1 MKRQIAIISCL
12 LLLPYPVSAI
22 ETQTKTTKL
31 LTQTS
36 QRCKLQPADP
46 ENGIYSD
53 PQLQTIAKQIT
64 VRVRDKER
72 GASGTIFARKGNSY
86 LVVTNSHVVRRINNI
101 NIITADGQ
109 KYAAKI
115 LPNTNFDKF
124 DLAIVEFTS
133 NKKYCL
139 PSEIADRI
147 ASFDINLETQ
157 VIAAGYAVSE
167 DKLVLI
173 TGEVQQIISQP
184 SLKDGYE
191 IGYTGDIQQGMSGG
205 PIISNTGNLIGI
217 NGISSY
223 PLSNT
228 AYTYT
233 NGKRPTNSEIQE
245 FRKLSWGI
253 PIRTV
258 LGQVRPEVLT
268 AYKLPIPDIKQQIA
282 EVPLTG
288 WLGELE
294 AKAKQITVRIDST
307 SNENGSGIIIAKQG
321 DVYTVLTA
329 AHVVCER
336 PKSTEPCEKFK
347 YQILTVDGKQY
358 PVEPST
364 IKLEEGV
371 DLAVVKFTS
380 RENYQVATL
389 ANYPTK
395 DDEYM
400 FTAGYP
406 KLGKKSPWRFTLG
419 QIYSK
424 EQGLLRITQSDF
436 ISNSSGTAQA
446 AVSLT
451 GGYELVY
458 SSITFGGMSGG
469 PVLDSQGRVIGI
481 HGRTEGQA
489 AIDNNSS
496 SGGNIQLGNSL
507 GIPVSTFLALAT
519 GLNTQAQKVETTS
532 TSELNQQEVK
542 SIKTAILS
550 VDVSQGNTTASQ
562 WLERGN
568 QLWRLRRY
576 PEAIQAFEAAIKQ
589 KPKFIH
595 LAYYGKGLALGS
607 SEKYPEAITA
617 LQQAVQS
624 QPDFVPAWD
633 KLSAGYRKSNQL
645 DKALAAINQ
654 AIRLQPNN
662 PNLYNEK
669 YGVLRDLKR
678 YREAAAAINKAIE
691 LSPRAAFYNNRGNV
705 RYELGDKQ
713 GAIQDYNQAIKIN
726 PNDAL
731 AYNNRGIVRNELG
744 DKQGA
749 IQDCNQAIKINPN
762 DALAY
767 NNRGIVRN
775 DLGDK
780 PGAIDDFNLAIKFNP
795 NYALAYNNRGVV
807 RFQLGDKQGAIQ
819 DYNQAIKINPNLA
832 LAYTN
837 RGIVRSELGDK
848 PGAIDDYNL
857 AIKINPNLANAYIVR
872 GIVRFQLG
880 DKQGAIQD
888 YNQAIKIN
896 PNETL
901 AYNNRGNVRDKLG
914 DKPGAIQDYNQAI
927 KINPNNANA
936 YILRGNVR
944 FQLGDKPGAIQDYN
958 QAIKI
963 NPNLAEAYIIRG
975 IVRNDLGDKP
985 GAIDDYNLA
994 IKFNPNYADAY
1005 YNRGIVRFQLGD
1017 KPGAIDDYNQAIKI
1031 NPNDANAY
1039 YNRGVVRNELG
1050 DKQGAIQ
1057 DYNQAIKIN
1066 PNETLA
1072 YNNRGFV
1079 RFQLG
1084 DKQGAIQDYNQ
1095 AIKINPND
1103 ALAYYNRGNARYE
1116 LGDKQ
1121 GAIDDY
1127 NLAIKIN
1134 PNNADAYIVRGT
1146 IYHEQGNYTAAISDY
1161 NQAVAKNANSLA
1173 AVNNIGLIKY
1183 EQGDKETAIKQWQ
1196 QAIKINNQRAEPML
1210 ALAVALYGKGEEQ
1223 QAYQLAETALKLDKN
1238 FADVNFLKK
1247 NVWGDKIIAD
1257 TQKLLST
1264 PKMKTLL
1271 SQLR

>member
-1 MKRQIAIISCL
+1 MKHQIAIISCL

-36 QRCKLQPADP
+36 QTCKLQPADP

-53 PQLQTIAKQIT
+53 SQLQTIAKQIT

-133 NKKYCL
+133 NQKHCL
-139 PSEIADRI
+139 PSEIAERI

-167 DKLVLI
+167 DKLVLT
-173 TGEVQQIISQP
+173 TGKIQQIISQP

-191 IGYTGDIQQGMSGG
+191 IGYTSDIQQGMSGG
-205 PIISNTGNLIGI
+205 AIISNTGNFIGI

-223 PLSNT
+223 PLSNS

-233 NGKRPTNSEIQE
+233 NGKRPTNTEIQE

-253 PIRTV
+253 PIKTV
-258 LGQVRPEVLT
+258 LAQVKPEVLT
-268 AYKLPIPDIKQQIA
+268 AYNLPIPDIKQTIA

-294 AKAKQITVRIDST
+294 AKAKQITVRIDS
-307 SNENGSGIIIAKQG
+307 SSGANGSGIIIAKQG
-321 DVYTVLTA
+321 DIYTVLTA
-329 AHVVCER
+329 AHVVCK
-336 PKSTEPCEKFK
+336 PPDKPGKCEPNTYK
-347 YQILTVDGKQY
+347 ILTVDGKQY

-389 ANYPTK
+389 ANYPIQ

-406 KLGKKSPWRFTLG
+406 RLGEKSPWRFTLG

-424 EQGLLRITQSDF
+424 ERGSLTITPTKSDF
-436 ISNSSGTAQA
+436 NNNSSSTAQS

-481 HGRTEGQA
+481 HGKTEGETT
-489 AIDNNSS
+489 IDNNSS
-496 SGGNIQLGNSL
+496 SQETIQLGNSL

-519 GLNTQAQKVETTS
+519 RLNTQAQKIETTPPP
-532 TSELNQQEVK
+532 ELNQQEVK
-542 SIKTAILS
+542 SIQTAILS
-550 VDVSQGNTTASQ
+550 VDVSKSNTTASA

-576 PEAIQAFEAAIKQ
+576 SEAIQAFDAAIQQ

-595 LAYYGKGLALGS
+595 LAYYGKGLALGRS
-607 SEKYPEAITA
+607 GKYPEAITA

-633 KLSAGYRKSNQL
+633 NLSLVYRESNQL
-645 DKALAAINQ
+645 DKALAAINE
-654 AIRLQPNN
+654 AIQLQPNN
-662 PNLYNEK
+662 PNLYNQK
-669 YGVLRDLKR
+669 LIVLRDLKK

-705 RYELGDKQ
+705 RDDLGDKQ
-713 GAIQDYNQAIKIN
+713 GAIDDYNQAIKIN
-726 PNDAL
+726 PNYAQ
-731 AYNNRGIVRNELG
+731 AYYNRGIVR
-744 DKQGA
+744 D
-749 IQDCNQAIKINPN
+749 
-762 DALAY
+762 
-767 NNRGIVRN
+767 
-775 DLGDK
+775 
-780 PGAIDDFNLAIKFNP
+780 
-795 NYALAYNNRGVV
+795 
-807 RFQLGDKQGAIQ
+807 
-819 DYNQAIKINPNLA
+819 
-832 LAYTN
+832 
-837 RGIVRSELGDK
+837 ELGDK

-857 AIKINPNLANAYIVR
+857 AIKINPNYAQAYYNRGNAR
-872 GIVRFQLG
+872 DDLG
-880 DKQGAIQD
+880 DKQGAIDD
-888 YNQAIKIN
+888 YNQAIKFN
-896 PNETL
+896 PNYAP
-901 AYNNRGNVRDKLG
+901 AYNNRGVVRDDLG
-914 DKPGAIQDYNQAI
+914 DKPGAIDDYNQAI
-927 KINPNNANA
+927 KFNPNYAPA
-936 YILRGNVR
+936 YYNRGIVR
-944 FQLGDKPGAIQDYN
+944 YDLGDKQGAIDDYN
-958 QAIKI
+958 QAIKF
-963 NPNLAEAYIIRG
+963 NPNYAPAYNNRG
-975 IVRNDLGDKP
+975 NARDDLGDKP

-994 IKFNPNYADAY
+994 IKINPNYAQAY
-1005 YNRGIVRFQLGD
+1005 YNRGIVR
-1017 KPGAIDDYNQAIKI
+1017 
-1031 NPNDANAY
+1031 
-1039 YNRGVVRNELG
+1039 
-1050 DKQGAIQ
+1050 
-1057 DYNQAIKIN
+1057 
-1066 PNETLA
+1066 
-1072 YNNRGFV
+1072 
-1079 RFQLG
+1079 
-1084 DKQGAIQDYNQ
+1084 
-1095 AIKINPND
+1095 
-1103 ALAYYNRGNARYE
+1103 YE
-1116 LGDKQ
+1116 LGDKP

-1134 PNNADAYIVRGT
+1134 PNYAQAYYNRGKVRD
-1146 IYHEQGNYTAAISDY
+1146 E
-1161 NQAVAKNANSLA
+1161 L
-1173 AVNNIGLIKY
+1173 
-1183 EQGDKETAIKQWQ
+1183 GDKPGAIDDFN
-1196 QAIKINNQRAEPML
+1196 QAIKFNPNLAQAYGNRAYVYYQLGDKQKVREDLQRAAQL
-1210 ALAVALYGKGEEQ
+1210 FKAQGNTALYEKAMALLKG
-1223 QAYQLAETALKLDKN
+1223 L
-1238 FADVNFLKK
+1238 
-1247 NVWGDKIIAD
+1247 
-1257 TQKLLST
+1257 
-1264 PKMKTLL
+1264 
-1271 SQLR
+1271 

>member
-1 MKRQIAIISCL
+1 MKRQIAMISCL
-12 LLLPYPVSAI
+12 LLLPYPVSAT
-22 ETQTKTTKL
+22 ETQTKITKL

-72 GASGTIFARKGNSY
+72 GASGTIFARKDNSY

-109 KYAAKI
+109 KYAGKI

-133 NKKYCL
+133 NQKYCL

-157 VIAAGYAVSE
+157 VMAAGYAVSE
-167 DKLVLI
+167 DKLVLT
-173 TGEVQQIISQP
+173 TGKIQQIISQP

-191 IGYTGDIQQGMSGG
+191 IGYTSDIQPGMSGG
-205 PIISNTGNLIGI
+205 AIISNTGNLIGI

-223 PLSNT
+223 PLSNS
-228 AYTYT
+228 AYVYT
-233 NGKRPTNSEIQE
+233 NGNRPTNTEIQQL
-245 FRKLSWGI
+245 RKLSWGI
-253 PIRTV
+253 PIKTV
-258 LGQVRPEVLT
+258 LAQVKPEILT
-268 AYKLPIPDIKQQIA
+268 AYNLPIPDIKQQIA

-294 AKAKQITVRIDST
+294 AKARQITVRIDS
-307 SNENGSGIIIAKQG
+307 SSGANGSGVIIAKQG
-321 DVYTVLTA
+321 DIYTVLTA
-329 AHVVCER
+329 AHVVCK
-336 PKSTEPCEKFK
+336 PPDKVGPCEPNTYK
-347 YQILTVDGKQY
+347 ILTVDGEPY

-389 ANYPTK
+389 ANYPIQ
-395 DDEYM
+395 DYEYM

-406 KLGKKSPWRFTLG
+406 RLGEKSPWRFTLG

-424 EQGLLRITQSDF
+424 EQGLFQTTQSDF
-436 ISNSSGTAQA
+436 NNNSSGTAQSA
-446 AVSLT
+446 ASLT

-481 HGRTEGQA
+481 HGRTEGEA

-496 SGGNIQLGNSL
+496 SKETIQLGNSL

-519 GLNTQAQKVETTS
+519 RLNTQAQKVETTPPP
-532 TSELNQQEVK
+532 ELNQQEVK
-542 SIKTAILS
+542 SIQTAILS

-576 PEAIQAFEAAIKQ
+576 PEAIQAFDAAIKQ

-595 LAYYGKGLALGS
+595 LAYYGKGLALAMSG
-607 SEKYPEAITA
+607 EYPEAITA

-624 QPDFVPAWD
+624 QPDFVPAWNN
-633 KLSAGYRKSNQL
+633 LSLVYRESNQL

-654 AIRLQPNN
+654 AIQLQPNN
-662 PNLYNEK
+662 PNLYNQK
-669 YGVLRDLKR
+669 RGVLSDLKR
-678 YREAAAAINKAIE
+678 YKEAAAAINKAIE
-691 LSPRAAFYNNRGNV
+691 LSPRAAFYTNRGIV
-705 RYELGDKQ
+705 RDDLGDKQ
-713 GAIQDYNQAIKIN
+713 GAIDDYTLAIKFN
-726 PNDAL
+726 PNLAQ

-749 IQDCNQAIKINPN
+749 IDDYTQAIKINPN
-762 DALAY
+762 
-767 NNRGIVRN
+767 
-775 DLGDK
+775 
-780 PGAIDDFNLAIKFNP
+780 
-795 NYALAYNNRGVV
+795 YA
-807 RFQLGDKQGAIQ
+807 
-819 DYNQAIKINPNLA
+819 
-832 LAYTN
+832 
-837 RGIVRSELGDK
+837 S
-848 PGAIDDYNL
+848 
-857 AIKINPNLANAYIVR
+857 
-872 GIVRFQLG
+872 
-880 DKQGAIQD
+880 
-888 YNQAIKIN
+888 
-896 PNETL
+896 
-901 AYNNRGNVRDKLG
+901 AYNNRGNVRKD
-914 DKPGAIQDYNQAI
+914 
-927 KINPNNANA
+927 
-936 YILRGNVR
+936 
-944 FQLGDKPGAIQDYN
+944 
-958 QAIKI
+958 
-963 NPNLAEAYIIRG
+963 
-975 IVRNDLGDKP
+975 
-985 GAIDDYNLA
+985 
-994 IKFNPNYADAY
+994 
-1005 YNRGIVRFQLGD
+1005 LGD

-1031 NPNDANAY
+1031 NPNDAEAY
-1039 YNRGVVRNELG
+1039 YNRGIVRNELG
-1050 DKQGAIQ
+1050 DKQGAID

-1066 PNETLA
+1066 PNYASA
-1072 YNNRGFV
+1072 YNNRGIV
-1079 RFQLG
+1079 RNELG
-1084 DKQGAIQDYNQ
+1084 DKPGAIDDYNQ

-1103 ALAYYNRGNARYE
+1103 AEAYYNRGIVRNE

-1127 NLAIKIN
+1127 NQAIKINPNDAEAYYNRGNARYKLGDKQGAIDDYNQAIKINPNDAEAYYNRGIVRNELGDKPGEIDDYNQAIKINPNDAEAYYNRGIVRNELGDKQGAIDDFNLALKIN
-1134 PNNADAYIVRGT
+1134 PNNADAYISRGI
-1146 IYHEQGNYTAAISDY
+1146 IYHKQGNYTAAISDY

-1196 QAIKINNQRAEPML
+1196 QAMKINNQFSEPML

-1247 NVWGDKIIAD
+1247 NLWGDKIIAD

>member
-36 QRCKLQPADP
+36 QTCKLQPADP

-133 NKKYCL
+133 NQKYCL

-147 ASFDINLETQ
+147 ASFDINLETP
-157 VIAAGYAVSE
+157 VMAAGYAVSQ
-167 DKLVLI
+167 DKLVLT
-173 TGEVQQIISQP
+173 TGKIQQIISQP

-191 IGYTGDIQQGMSGG
+191 IGYTSNIQPGMSGG
-205 PIISNTGNLIGI
+205 PIISTFGNLIGI

-228 AYTYT
+228 AYIYT
-233 NGKRPTNSEIQE
+233 NGKRPTNTEIQE

-253 PIRTV
+253 PIKTV
-258 LGQVRPEVLT
+258 LAQVRPEVLT
-268 AYKLPIPDIKQQIA
+268 AYNLPIPDIKQQIA

-294 AKAKQITVRIDST
+294 AKAKQITVRIDS
-307 SNENGSGIIIAKQG
+307 SSGANGSGVIIAKEG
-321 DVYTVLTA
+321 DIYTVLTA
-329 AHVVCER
+329 AHVVCK
-336 PKSTEPCEKFK
+336 PPDKVGPCKPNTYK
-347 YQILTVDGKQY
+347 ILTVDGKQY

-389 ANYPTK
+389 ANYPIK

-406 KLGKKSPWRFTLG
+406 RLGEKSPWRFTLG
-419 QIYSK
+419 QIYSR
-424 EQGLLRITQSDF
+424 ERGLLATTQSDF
-436 ISNSSGTAQA
+436 KNNSSGTAQS

-481 HGRTEGQA
+481 HGRTEGEA

-496 SGGNIQLGNSL
+496 SKETIQLGNSL

-519 GLNTQAQKVETTS
+519 RLNTQAQKVETTP
-532 TSELNQQEVK
+532 TPELNQQKVK
-542 SIKTAILS
+542 SIQTAILS

-595 LAYYGKGLALGS
+595 LAYYGKGLALGRS
-607 SEKYPEAITA
+607 GKYPEAITA

-633 KLSAGYRKSNQL
+633 NLSVVYGESNQL

-654 AIRLQPNN
+654 AIQLQPNN
-662 PNLYNEK
+662 PNLYNQK
-669 YGVLRDLKR
+669 WVVLRDLKK

-691 LSPRAAFYNNRGNV
+691 LSPRAAFYS
-705 RYELGDKQ
+705 
-713 GAIQDYNQAIKIN
+713 
-726 PNDAL
+726 
-731 AYNNRGIVRNELG
+731 
-744 DKQGA
+744 
-749 IQDCNQAIKINPN
+749 
-762 DALAY
+762 
-767 NNRGIVRN
+767 
-775 DLGDK
+775 
-780 PGAIDDFNLAIKFNP
+780 
-795 NYALAYNNRGVV
+795 NRGVV
-807 RFQLGDKQGAIQ
+807 RD
-819 DYNQAIKINPNLA
+819 
-832 LAYTN
+832 
-837 RGIVRSELGDK
+837 E
-848 PGAIDDYNL
+848 
-857 AIKINPNLANAYIVR
+857 
-872 GIVRFQLG
+872 
-880 DKQGAIQD
+880 
-888 YNQAIKIN
+888 
-896 PNETL
+896 
-901 AYNNRGNVRDKLG
+901 
-914 DKPGAIQDYNQAI
+914 
-927 KINPNNANA
+927 
-936 YILRGNVR
+936 
-944 FQLGDKPGAIQDYN
+944 
-958 QAIKI
+958 
-963 NPNLAEAYIIRG
+963 
-975 IVRNDLGDKP
+975 LGDKP

-994 IKFNPNYADAY
+994 IKFNPNYALAY
-1005 YNRGIVRFQLGD
+1005 NNRGIVRSELGD
-1017 KPGAIDDYNQAIKI
+1017 KPGAIEDF
-1031 NPNDANAY
+1031 
-1039 YNRGVVRNELG
+1039 
-1050 DKQGAIQ
+1050 
-1057 DYNQAIKIN
+1057 NQAIKIN
-1066 PNETLA
+1066 PNEA
-1072 YNNRGFV
+1072 
-1079 RFQLG
+1079 
-1084 DKQGAIQDYNQ
+1084 K
-1095 AIKINPND
+1095 
-1103 ALAYYNRGNARYE
+1103 AYYNRGLVRYE

-1121 GAIDDY
+1121 GAIDDF
-1127 NLAIKIN
+1127 N
-1134 PNNADAYIVRGT
+1134 
-1146 IYHEQGNYTAAISDY
+1146 
-1161 NQAVAKNANSLA
+1161 
-1173 AVNNIGLIKY
+1173 
-1183 EQGDKETAIKQWQ
+1183 
-1196 QAIKINNQRAEPML
+1196 QAIKFNPNDALAYNNRAYVYYQLGDKQKAREDLQRAAQFFKAQGNTAAYEKAM
-1210 ALAVALYGKGEEQ
+1210 ALLKG
-1223 QAYQLAETALKLDKN
+1223 L
-1238 FADVNFLKK
+1238 
-1247 NVWGDKIIAD
+1247 
-1257 TQKLLST
+1257 
-1264 PKMKTLL
+1264 
-1271 SQLR
+1271 

>member
-1 MKRQIAIISCL
+1 MKHQIAIISCL

-36 QRCKLQPADP
+36 QTCKLQPADP

-53 PQLQTIAKQIT
+53 SQLQTIAKQIT

-133 NKKYCL
+133 NQKHCL
-139 PSEIADRI
+139 PSEIAERI

-157 VIAAGYAVSE
+157 VMAAGYAVSE
-167 DKLVLI
+167 DKLVLT
-173 TGEVQQIISQP
+173 TGKIQQIISQP

-191 IGYTGDIQQGMSGG
+191 IGYTSDIQQGMSGG
-205 PIISNTGNLIGI
+205 AIISNTGNFIGI

-223 PLSNT
+223 PLSNS

-233 NGKRPTNSEIQE
+233 NGKRPTNTEIQE

-253 PIRTV
+253 PIKTV
-258 LGQVRPEVLT
+258 LGQVKPEILT
-268 AYKLPIPDIKQQIA
+268 AYNLPIPDIKQQIA

-294 AKAKQITVRIDST
+294 AKAKQITVRIDS
-307 SNENGSGIIIAKQG
+307 SSGSNGSGIIIAKEIAKEG
-321 DVYTVLTA
+321 DIYTVLTA
-329 AHVVCER
+329 AHVVCK
-336 PKSTEPCEKFK
+336 PPDKTGKCEPNTYK
-347 YQILTVDGKQY
+347 ILTVDGKEH

-389 ANYPTK
+389 ANYPIQ
-395 DDEYM
+395 DYEYM

-406 KLGKKSPWRFTLG
+406 RLGEKSPWRFTLG

-424 EQGLLRITQSDF
+424 EQGLLNTTKSDF
-436 ISNSSGTAQA
+436 NNNSSSTAQS

-481 HGRTEGQA
+481 HGKTDGEA

-496 SGGNIQLGNSL
+496 SQETIQLGNSL

-519 GLNTQAQKVETTS
+519 RLNTQAQKIETTPPP
-532 TSELNQQEVK
+532 ELNQQKVE
-542 SIKTAILS
+542 SIQTAILS

-576 PEAIQAFEAAIKQ
+576 SEAIQAFEAAIKQ

-595 LAYYGKGLALGS
+595 LAYYGKGLALS
-607 SEKYPEAITA
+607 WSEKYPEAITA

-624 QPDFVPAWD
+624 QPDFVPAWYG
-633 KLSAGYRKSNQL
+633 LSEVYRKSNQL

-654 AIRLQPNN
+654 AIQLQPNN

-669 YGVLRDLKR
+669 WAVLSALKR
-678 YREAAAAINKAIE
+678 YKEAAAAINKAIE
-691 LSPRAAFYNNRGNV
+691 LSPRAAFY
-705 RYELGDKQ
+705 L
-713 GAIQDYNQAIKIN
+713 NQ
-726 PNDAL
+726 
-731 AYNNRGIVRNELG
+731 GIVRNELG

-749 IQDCNQAIKINPN
+749 IDDFNQAIKINPN
-762 DALAY
+762 LALAY
-767 NNRGIVRN
+767 SNRGVVRNELGDKQGAIDDYNQAIKINPNYADAYYNRGNAKSALGDKQGAIDDYNQAIKLNPNESLAYLNRGIVRYDLGDKQGAIDDFNQAIKINPNLALAYYGRGYVRNELGDKQGAIDDFNQAIKINPNLAQAYNNRGNVRNELGDKQGAIDDYTLAIKINPNYAQAYYNRGIVRN

-780 PGAIDDFNLAIKFNP
+780 PGAIDD
-795 NYALAYNNRGVV
+795 YT
-807 RFQLGDKQGAIQ
+807 
-819 DYNQAIKINPNLA
+819 QAIKINPNYA
-832 LAYTN
+832 QAYT
-837 RGIVRSELGDK
+837 S
-848 PGAIDDYNL
+848 
-857 AIKINPNLANAYIVR
+857 
-872 GIVRFQLG
+872 
-880 DKQGAIQD
+880 
-888 YNQAIKIN
+888 
-896 PNETL
+896 
-901 AYNNRGNVRDKLG
+901 
-914 DKPGAIQDYNQAI
+914 
-927 KINPNNANA
+927 
-936 YILRGNVR
+936 
-944 FQLGDKPGAIQDYN
+944 
-958 QAIKI
+958 
-963 NPNLAEAYIIRG
+963 
-975 IVRNDLGDKP
+975 
-985 GAIDDYNLA
+985 
-994 IKFNPNYADAY
+994 
-1005 YNRGIVRFQLGD
+1005 
-1017 KPGAIDDYNQAIKI
+1017 
-1031 NPNDANAY
+1031 
-1039 YNRGVVRNELG
+1039 
-1050 DKQGAIQ
+1050 
-1057 DYNQAIKIN
+1057 
-1066 PNETLA
+1066 
-1072 YNNRGFV
+1072 RGFV
-1079 RFQLG
+1079 
-1084 DKQGAIQDYNQ
+1084 
-1095 AIKINPND
+1095 
-1103 ALAYYNRGNARYE
+1103 
-1116 LGDKQ
+1116 
-1121 GAIDDY
+1121 
-1127 NLAIKIN
+1127 
-1134 PNNADAYIVRGT
+1134 
-1146 IYHEQGNYTAAISDY
+1146 YHQKENYTAALSDY
-1161 NQAVAKNANSLA
+1161 NQAVAEDANSLA

-1196 QAIKINNQRAEPML
+1196 KAMKIDNKSAEPIL
-1210 ALAVALYGKGEEQ
+1210 ALAVALYTKGEEEE
-1223 QAYQLAETALKLDKN
+1223 AYQLALTALKLDKN

-1247 NVWGDKIIAD
+1247 NLWGDKIIRDAK
-1257 TQKLLST
+1257 KLLST
-1264 PKMKTLL
+1264 LPRKL
-1271 SQLR
+1271 QQ

>member
-1 MKRQIAIISCL
+1 MKRQIAMISCL

-147 ASFDINLETQ
+147 ASFEIKLETP
-157 VIAAGYAVSE
+157 VIAAGHAVSE

-173 TGEVQQIISQP
+173 TGKIQQIISQP

-223 PLSNT
+223 PLSNS
-228 AYTYT
+228 AYVYT
-233 NGKRPTNSEIQE
+233 NGKRPTNPEIQE

-253 PIRTV
+253 PIKTV
-258 LGQVRPEVLT
+258 LAQVRPEVLT
-268 AYKLPIPDIKQQIA
+268 AYNLPIPDIKQQIA

-294 AKAKQITVRIDST
+294 AKAKQITVRIDS
-307 SNENGSGIIIAKQG
+307 SSGDNGSGVIIAKEG
-321 DVYTVLTA
+321 DIYTVLTA
-329 AHVVCER
+329 AHVVCK
-336 PKSTEPCEKFK
+336 PPDKVGLCEPNTYK
-347 YQILTVDGKQY
+347 ILTVDNKQY

-406 KLGKKSPWRFTLG
+406 RLGEKSPWRFTLG
-419 QIYSK
+419 QIHSK
-424 EQGLLRITQSDF
+424 EIGLLNTTKSDF
-436 ISNSSGTAQA
+436 KNNSSGTAQSA
-446 AVSLT
+446 ASLT

-481 HGRTEGQA
+481 HGKTEGETT
-489 AIDNNSS
+489 IDNNSS
-496 SGGNIQLGNSL
+496 SQETIQLGNSL

-519 GLNTQAQKVETTS
+519 RLNTQAQKIETTPPP
-532 TSELNQQEVK
+532 ELNQQKVE
-542 SIKTAILS
+542 SIQTAILS
-550 VDVSQGNTTASQ
+550 VDVSQSTTTASQ

-576 PEAIQAFEAAIKQ
+576 SEAIQAFEAAIKQ

-595 LAYYGKGLALGS
+595 LAYYGKGLALHWSG
-607 SEKYPEAITA
+607 KYPEAITA

-624 QPDFVPAWD
+624 QPDFVPAWYN
-633 KLSAGYRKSNQL
+633 LSVVYRKSNQL
-645 DKALAAINQ
+645 DKALAAIDK
-654 AIRLQPNN
+654 AIQLQPNN

-669 YGVLRDLKR
+669 YGALSGLKR
-678 YREAAAAINKAIE
+678 YKEAAAAINKAIE
-691 LSPRAAFYNNRGNV
+691 LSPRAAFY
-705 RYELGDKQ
+705 L
-713 GAIQDYNQAIKIN
+713 NQ
-726 PNDAL
+726 
-731 AYNNRGIVRNELG
+731 
-744 DKQGA
+744 
-749 IQDCNQAIKINPN
+749 
-762 DALAY
+762 
-767 NNRGIVRN
+767 GIVRN

-780 PGAIDDFNLAIKFNP
+780 QGAIDDFNQAIKF
-795 NYALAYNNRGVV
+795 
-807 RFQLGDKQGAIQ
+807 
-819 DYNQAIKINPNLA
+819 NPNLA
-832 LAYTN
+832 LAY
-837 RGIVRSELGDK
+837 
-848 PGAIDDYNL
+848 
-857 AIKINPNLANAYIVR
+857 
-872 GIVRFQLG
+872 
-880 DKQGAIQD
+880 
-888 YNQAIKIN
+888 
-896 PNETL
+896 
-901 AYNNRGNVRDKLG
+901 
-914 DKPGAIQDYNQAI
+914 
-927 KINPNNANA
+927 
-936 YILRGNVR
+936 
-944 FQLGDKPGAIQDYN
+944 
-958 QAIKI
+958 
-963 NPNLAEAYIIRG
+963 
-975 IVRNDLGDKP
+975 
-985 GAIDDYNLA
+985 
-994 IKFNPNYADAY
+994 
-1005 YNRGIVRFQLGD
+1005 YNRGIV
-1017 KPGAIDDYNQAIKI
+1017 
-1031 NPNDANAY
+1031 
-1039 YNRGVVRNELG
+1039 
-1050 DKQGAIQ
+1050 
-1057 DYNQAIKIN
+1057 
-1066 PNETLA
+1066 
-1072 YNNRGFV
+1072 
-1079 RFQLG
+1079 
-1084 DKQGAIQDYNQ
+1084 
-1095 AIKINPND
+1095 
-1103 ALAYYNRGNARYE
+1103 RYE

-1127 NLAIKIN
+1127 TQAIKFNPNDANAYYNRGNVRYDLGDKPGAIDDYTLAIKIN
-1134 PNNADAYIVRGT
+1134 PNYAQAYTSRGFV
-1146 IYHEQGNYTAAISDY
+1146 YHQKENYTAALSDY
-1161 NQAVAKNANSLA
+1161 NQAVAEDANSLA
-1173 AVNNIGLIKY
+1173 AVNNIGFIKY

-1196 QAIKINNQRAEPML
+1196 KAMKIDNKSAEPIL
-1210 ALAVALYGKGEEQ
+1210 ALAVALYTKGEEEE
-1223 QAYQLAETALKLDKN
+1223 AYQLALTALKLDKN

-1247 NVWGDKIIAD
+1247 NLWGDKIIRDAK
-1257 TQKLLST
+1257 KLLST
-1264 PKMKTLL
+1264 LPRKL
-1271 SQLR
+1271 QQ

>member
-1 MKRQIAIISCL
+1 MKHQIAIISCL

-36 QRCKLQPADP
+36 QTCKLQPADP

-53 PQLQTIAKQIT
+53 SQLQTIAKQIT

-133 NKKYCL
+133 NQKHCL
-139 PSEIADRI
+139 PSEIAERI

-157 VIAAGYAVSE
+157 VMAAGYAVSE
-167 DKLVLI
+167 DKLVLT
-173 TGEVQQIISQP
+173 TGKIQQIISQP

-191 IGYTGDIQQGMSGG
+191 IGYTSDIQQGMSGG
-205 PIISNTGNLIGI
+205 AIISNTGNFIGI

-223 PLSNT
+223 PLSNS

-233 NGKRPTNSEIQE
+233 NGKRPTNTEIQE

-253 PIRTV
+253 PIKTV
-258 LGQVRPEVLT
+258 LGQVKPEILT
-268 AYKLPIPDIKQQIA
+268 AYNLPIPDIKQQIA

-294 AKAKQITVRIDST
+294 AKAKQITVRIDS
-307 SNENGSGIIIAKQG
+307 SSGSNGSGIIIAKEIAKEG
-321 DVYTVLTA
+321 DIYTVLTA
-329 AHVVCER
+329 AHVVCK
-336 PKSTEPCEKFK
+336 PPDKVGPCEPNTYK
-347 YQILTVDGKQY
+347 ILTVDGKEH

-395 DDEYM
+395 DYEYM

-406 KLGKKSPWRFTLG
+406 RLGEKSPWRFTLG

-424 EQGLLRITQSDF
+424 EIGLLNTTQSDF
-436 ISNSSGTAQA
+436 NNNSSSTAQS

-481 HGRTEGQA
+481 HGKTEGEA

-496 SGGNIQLGNSL
+496 SQETIQLGNSL

-519 GLNTQAQKVETTS
+519 RLNTQAQKIETTP
-532 TSELNQQEVK
+532 TPELNQQKVK
-542 SIKTAILS
+542 SIQTAILS
-550 VDVSQGNTTASQ
+550 VDVSQSTTTASQ

-595 LAYYGKGLALGS
+595 LAYYGKGLALYWSG
-607 SEKYPEAITA
+607 KYPEAITA

-624 QPDFVPAWD
+624 QPDFVPAWYN
-633 KLSAGYRKSNQL
+633 LSVVYRDSNQL
-645 DKALAAINQ
+645 DKALAAIDK
-654 AIRLQPNN
+654 AIQLQPNN

-669 YGVLRDLKR
+669 YGALSGLKR
-678 YREAAAAINKAIE
+678 YKEAAAAINKAIE

-705 RYELGDKQ
+705 RNDLGDKP
-713 GAIQDYNQAIKIN
+713 GAIDDYTLAIKIN
-726 PNDAL
+726 PNYAQ
-731 AYNNRGIVRNELG
+731 AY
-744 DKQGA
+744 
-749 IQDCNQAIKINPN
+749 
-762 DALAY
+762 Y
-767 NNRGIVRN
+767 NRGIVRN

-780 PGAIDDFNLAIKFNP
+780 PGAIDDYTL
-795 NYALAYNNRGVV
+795 
-807 RFQLGDKQGAIQ
+807 
-819 DYNQAIKINPNLA
+819 AIKINPNYA
-832 LAYTN
+832 QAYYN
-837 RGIVRSELGDK
+837 RGIVRNELGDK
-848 PGAIDDYNL
+848 PGAIDDYTL
-857 AIKINPNLANAYIVR
+857 AIKINPNYADAY
-872 GIVRFQLG
+872 
-880 DKQGAIQD
+880 
-888 YNQAIKIN
+888 YN
-896 PNETL
+896 
-901 AYNNRGNVRDKLG
+901 
-914 DKPGAIQDYNQAI
+914 
-927 KINPNNANA
+927 
-936 YILRGNVR
+936 
-944 FQLGDKPGAIQDYN
+944 
-958 QAIKI
+958 
-963 NPNLAEAYIIRG
+963 RG

-985 GAIDDYNLA
+985 GAIDDYTLA
-994 IKFNPNYADAY
+994 IKINPNYANAY
-1005 YNRGIVRFQLGD
+1005 YGRGIVRNDLGD
-1017 KPGAIDDYNQAIKI
+1017 KPGAIDDYTLAIKI
-1031 NPNDANAY
+1031 NPNYANAY
-1039 YNRGVVRNELG
+1039 YGRGFVRNELG
-1050 DKQGAIQ
+1050 DKPGAID
-1057 DYNQAIKIN
+1057 DYTLAIKIN
-1066 PNETLA
+1066 PNYANA
-1072 YNNRGFV
+1072 YYGRGFV
-1079 RFQLG
+1079 RNELG
-1084 DKQGAIQDYNQ
+1084 DKPGAIDDYTL
-1095 AIKINPND
+1095 AIKINPNY
-1103 ALAYYNRGNARYE
+1103 ANAYNNRGIVRYD

-1127 NLAIKIN
+1127 TQAIKIN
-1134 PNNADAYIVRGT
+1134 PNYAQAYALRAYVYYQLGDKQKAR
-1146 IYHEQGNYTAAISDY
+1146 EDLQRAAQLFKAQGNTAFYEKIM
-1161 NQAVAKNANSLA
+1161 
-1173 AVNNIGLIKY
+1173 GL
-1183 EQGDKETAIKQWQ
+1183 
-1196 QAIKINNQRAEPML
+1196 L
-1210 ALAVALYGKGEEQ
+1210 KG
-1223 QAYQLAETALKLDKN
+1223 L
-1238 FADVNFLKK
+1238 
-1247 NVWGDKIIAD
+1247 
-1257 TQKLLST
+1257 
-1264 PKMKTLL
+1264 
-1271 SQLR
+1271 

>member
-1 MKRQIAIISCL
+1 MKHQIAIISCL

-36 QRCKLQPADP
+36 QTCKLQPADP

-53 PQLQTIAKQIT
+53 SQLQTIAKQIT

-167 DKLVLI
+167 DKLVLT
-173 TGEVQQIISQP
+173 TGKIQQIISQP

-191 IGYTGDIQQGMSGG
+191 IGYTSHIQQGMSGG
-205 PIISNTGNLIGI
+205 AIISNTGNLIGI

-228 AYTYT
+228 AYVYT
-233 NGKRPTNSEIQE
+233 NGKRPTNTEIQE

-253 PIRTV
+253 PIKTV
-258 LGQVRPEVLT
+258 LAQVKPEILT
-268 AYKLPIPDIKQQIA
+268 AYNLPIPDIKQQIA
-282 EVPLTG
+282 EVQLTG

-294 AKAKQITVRIDST
+294 AKAKQITVRIDS
-307 SNENGSGIIIAKQG
+307 SSGSNGSGIIIAKEIAKEG
-321 DVYTVLTA
+321 DIYTVLTA
-329 AHVVCER
+329 AHVVCK
-336 PKSTEPCEKFK
+336 PPDKVGLCEPNTYK
-347 YQILTVDGKQY
+347 ILTVDNKQY

-424 EQGLLRITQSDF
+424 EQGLVATTKSDF
-436 ISNSSGTAQA
+436 NNNSSGTAQS

-481 HGRTEGQA
+481 HGKTEGEA

-496 SGGNIQLGNSL
+496 SQETIQLGNSL

-519 GLNTQAQKVETTS
+519 RLNTQAQKIETTPPP
-532 TSELNQQEVK
+532 ELNQQKVE
-542 SIKTAILS
+542 SIQTAILS

-576 PEAIQAFEAAIKQ
+576 SEAIQAFEAAIKQ

-595 LAYYGKGLALGS
+595 LAYYGKGLALGWS
-607 SEKYPEAITA
+607 KKYPEAITA
-617 LQQAVQS
+617 LQQAVKS
-624 QPDFVPAWD
+624 QPDFVPAWLY
-633 KLSAGYRKSNQL
+633 LSVVYRDSNQL
-645 DKALAAINQ
+645 DKALAAIDK
-654 AIRLQPNN
+654 AIQLQPNN

-669 YGVLRDLKR
+669 WAVLSALKR
-678 YREAAAAINKAIE
+678 YKEAAAAINKAIE
-691 LSPRAAFYNNRGNV
+691 LSPRAAFY
-705 RYELGDKQ
+705 L
-713 GAIQDYNQAIKIN
+713 NQ
-726 PNDAL
+726 
-731 AYNNRGIVRNELG
+731 
-744 DKQGA
+744 
-749 IQDCNQAIKINPN
+749 
-762 DALAY
+762 
-767 NNRGIVRN
+767 GIVRN

-780 PGAIDDFNLAIKFNP
+780 QGAIDDFNQAIKF
-795 NYALAYNNRGVV
+795 
-807 RFQLGDKQGAIQ
+807 
-819 DYNQAIKINPNLA
+819 NPNLA
-832 LAYTN
+832 LAY
-837 RGIVRSELGDK
+837 
-848 PGAIDDYNL
+848 
-857 AIKINPNLANAYIVR
+857 
-872 GIVRFQLG
+872 
-880 DKQGAIQD
+880 
-888 YNQAIKIN
+888 
-896 PNETL
+896 
-901 AYNNRGNVRDKLG
+901 
-914 DKPGAIQDYNQAI
+914 
-927 KINPNNANA
+927 
-936 YILRGNVR
+936 
-944 FQLGDKPGAIQDYN
+944 
-958 QAIKI
+958 
-963 NPNLAEAYIIRG
+963 
-975 IVRNDLGDKP
+975 
-985 GAIDDYNLA
+985 
-994 IKFNPNYADAY
+994 
-1005 YNRGIVRFQLGD
+1005 YNRGIV
-1017 KPGAIDDYNQAIKI
+1017 
-1031 NPNDANAY
+1031 
-1039 YNRGVVRNELG
+1039 
-1050 DKQGAIQ
+1050 
-1057 DYNQAIKIN
+1057 
-1066 PNETLA
+1066 
-1072 YNNRGFV
+1072 
-1079 RFQLG
+1079 
-1084 DKQGAIQDYNQ
+1084 
-1095 AIKINPND
+1095 
-1103 ALAYYNRGNARYE
+1103 RYE

-1121 GAIDDY
+1121 GAIDDFNQAIKFNPNLAEAYY
-1127 NLAIKIN
+1127 NRGIVRYELGDKPGAIDDFNQAIKFNPNLALAYYNRGIVRYELGDKQGAIDDFNQAIKIN
-1134 PNNADAYIVRGT
+1134 PNLAQAYYNRGNARDDLGDK
-1146 IYHEQGNYTAAISDY
+1146 QGAIDDY
-1161 NQAVAKNANSLA
+1161 NQAIKFNPNLA
-1173 AVNNIGLIKY
+1173 QAYGNRAYVYYQL
-1183 EQGDKETAIKQWQ
+1183 GDKQKAREDL
-1196 QAIKINNQRAEPML
+1196 QRAAQLFKAQGNTAAYEKAM
-1210 ALAVALYGKGEEQ
+1210 ALLK
-1223 QAYQLAETALKLDKN
+1223 QL
-1238 FADVNFLKK
+1238 
-1247 NVWGDKIIAD
+1247 
-1257 TQKLLST
+1257 
-1264 PKMKTLL
+1264 
-1271 SQLR
+1271 

>member
-46 ENGIYSD
+46 ENGIYSE

-124 DLAIVEFTS
+124 DLAIVKFTS
-133 NKKYCL
+133 NKEYCL

-147 ASFDINLETQ
+147 ASFDINLETP
-157 VIAAGYAVSE
+157 VMAAGYAVSE
-167 DKLVLI
+167 DKLVLT
-173 TGEVQQIISQP
+173 TGKVQQIISQP

-205 PIISNTGNLIGI
+205 PIISSFGNFIGI

-223 PLSNT
+223 PLSNS
-228 AYTYT
+228 AYVYT
-233 NGKRPTNSEIQE
+233 NGKRPTNTEIQE

-253 PIRTV
+253 PIKTV
-258 LGQVRPEVLT
+258 LAQVRPEILT

-294 AKAKQITVRIDST
+294 AKARQITVRIDS
-307 SNENGSGIIIAKQG
+307 SSGNNGSGVIIAKQG
-321 DVYTVLTA
+321 DIYTVLTA
-329 AHVVCER
+329 AHVVCK
-336 PKSTEPCEKFK
+336 PPDKPGKCEPNTYK
-347 YQILTVDGKQY
+347 ILTVDGKQY

-380 RENYQVATL
+380 GENYQVATL
-389 ANYPTK
+389 ANYPIK

-406 KLGKKSPWRFTLG
+406 RLGEKSPWRFTLG
-419 QIYSK
+419 QIYSQ
-424 EQGLLRITQSDF
+424 EQGLLATTQSDF
-436 ISNSSGTAQA
+436 ISNSLSKAQA

-481 HGRTEGQA
+481 HGRTEGES
-489 AIDNNSS
+489 AIDNNSNS
-496 SGGNIQLGNSL
+496 KETIQLGNSL

-519 GLNTQAQKVETTS
+519 RLNTQAQKVEPTLPP
-532 TSELNQQEVK
+532 ELNQQKVR

-576 PEAIQAFEAAIKQ
+576 PEAIRAFDAAIKQ

-595 LAYYGKGLALGS
+595 LAYYGKGLALSRSG
-607 SEKYPEAITA
+607 KYPEAITA
-617 LQQAVQS
+617 LQQAVKS
-624 QPDFVPAWD
+624 QPDFVPAWNN
-633 KLSAGYRKSNQL
+633 LSVVYRESNQL

-654 AIRLQPNN
+654 AIQLQPNN
-662 PNLYNEK
+662 PNLYSK
-669 YGVLRDLKR
+669 KWAVLSNLKR

-691 LSPRAAFYNNRGNV
+691 LSPRAAFYLGRGIV
-705 RYELGDKQ
+705 RAELGDKP
-713 GAIQDYNQAIKIN
+713 GAIDDLNLAIKIN
-726 PNDAL
+726 PNYAL
-731 AYNNRGIVRNELG
+731 AYVGRGGVRNALEDKQGALDDFNLALKINPNYAHAYVG
-744 DKQGA
+744 RGLVRNALEDFNLALKINPNYADAYVGRGLVRNALEDKQGA
-749 IQDCNQAIKINPN
+749 IDDFNLALKINPN
-762 DALAY
+762 YADAY
-767 NNRGIVRN
+767 VGRGLVRSK
-775 DLGDK
+775 LGDK
-780 PGAIDDFNLAIKFNP
+780 PGAIDDFNLALKINP
-795 NYALAYNNRGVV
+795 NLAHAYVGRGLV
-807 RFQLGDKQGAIQ
+807 RSKLGDKPGAID
-819 DYNQAIKINPNLA
+819 DYNLAIKINPNDA
-832 LAYTN
+832 LAYYR

-857 AIKINPNLANAYIVR
+857 AIKINPNDALAYYNRGVVR
-872 GIVRFQLG
+872 SELG
-880 DKQGAIQD
+880 DKQGAIDD
-888 YNQAIKIN
+888 YTLAIKIN
-896 PNETL
+896 PNDAL
-901 AYNNRGNVRDKLG
+901 AYVGRGSVRFQSEDKQ
-914 DKPGAIQDYNQAI
+914 GAIDDFNLAI
-927 KINPNNANA
+927 KINPNYALA
-936 YILRGNVR
+936 YFGRGSVR
-944 FQLGDKPGAIQDYN
+944 FRSEDKQGAIDDLN
-958 QAIKI
+958 LAIKI
-963 NPNLAEAYIIRG
+963 NPNLADAYFVRG
-975 IVRNDLGDKP
+975 VVRNE
-985 GAIDDYNLA
+985 
-994 IKFNPNYADAY
+994 
-1005 YNRGIVRFQLGD
+1005 LGD

-1031 NPNDANAY
+1031 NPNY
-1039 YNRGVVRNELG
+1039 
-1050 DKQGAIQ
+1050 
-1057 DYNQAIKIN
+1057 
-1066 PNETLA
+1066 
-1072 YNNRGFV
+1072 
-1079 RFQLG
+1079 
-1084 DKQGAIQDYNQ
+1084 
-1095 AIKINPND
+1095 
-1103 ALAYYNRGNARYE
+1103 ALAYYNRGIVYLE

-1121 GAIDDY
+1121 KAKED
-1127 NLAIKIN
+1127 LQRA
-1134 PNNADAYIVRGT
+1134 AQLFMA
-1146 IYHEQGNYTAAISDY
+1146 QGNTAA
-1161 NQAVAKNANSLA
+1161 
-1173 AVNNIGLIKY
+1173 
-1183 EQGDKETAIKQWQ
+1183 
-1196 QAIKINNQRAEPML
+1196 
-1210 ALAVALYGKGEEQ
+1210 
-1223 QAYQLAETALKLDKN
+1223 
-1238 FADVNFLKK
+1238 
-1247 NVWGDKIIAD
+1247 
-1257 TQKLLST
+1257 
-1264 PKMKTLL
+1264 
-1271 SQLR
+1271 